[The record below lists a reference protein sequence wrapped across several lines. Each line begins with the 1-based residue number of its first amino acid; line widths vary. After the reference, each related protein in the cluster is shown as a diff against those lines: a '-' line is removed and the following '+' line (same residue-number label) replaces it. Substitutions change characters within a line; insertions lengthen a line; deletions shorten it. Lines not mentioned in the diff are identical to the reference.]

1 MSRAACMATFW
12 TDYNCERFSR
22 VRINNIF
29 TREKVM
35 GIFDRGPETI
45 KQKDFQKHVS
55 KYTGYGSLKAAM
67 GEEYAK
73 KSVAALWKGVSF
85 GATDIKVGRSDS
97 DAMRS
102 VINSLLQHEL
112 NSVLNGHYHI
122 GKLKLFASMKSY
134 SPKMQSMT
142 MNPADYGASDT
153 DSNLDK
159 ATQYIIFTSNT
170 LKNTADNATA
180 PVTRVAI
187 RNMFQQAAAHD
198 VRTEKTMRDLHGACV
213 DTATI
218 PASRST
224 NKTAPYPGVGGGAYL
239 LAASMNMA
247 RSLPLPAAANV
258 EWFDLACYMLGS
270 VIRSHGFTDGNGR
283 AGRAAYAVAMLRG
296 GVPFRPLKVDEE
308 KLLHG
313 LTKVS

>member
-1 MSRAACMATFW
+1 
-12 TDYNCERFSR
+12 
-22 VRINNIF
+22 
-29 TREKVM
+29 M
-35 GIFDRGPETI
+35 GIFDRGPETV
-45 KQKDFQKHVS
+45 KQKDFQKHIA
-55 KYTGYGSLKAAM
+55 KYTGYRSLKAAM

-85 GATDIKVGRSDS
+85 GAADIKVGRSDS
-97 DAMRS
+97 DNMRIM
-102 VINSLLQHEL
+102 INALLRHEL
-112 NSVLNGHYHI
+112 NTVLNGHYHI
-122 GKLKLFASMKSY
+122 GKLKICADHKSY

-142 MNPADYGASDT
+142 MNPVDYGAKDT

-170 LKNTADNATA
+170 LKNTADSATA

-187 RNMFQQAAAHD
+187 RNMFQQAAGHD

-224 NKTAPYPGVGGGAYL
+224 NTTAPYPGVGGGAYL

-247 RSLPLPAAANV
+247 RSMQLPAAASV

-296 GVPFRPLKVDEE
+296 GVTFRPLKVDEE